1 MTEWPKWVEER
12 RTHLKVHQVQAGAP
26 GTWCKA
32 HTFKSAPGARKKC
45 TRCKCRKK
53 KFRGP
58 LGKKCIRCRGPS
70 GKRRQC
76 NQGVTTAAVPGGH
89 WITVCD
95 TNTHSYHATRH
106 TEYRHFL
113 NFLSAWRHYS
123 TMNVAITG
131 CEWGLM
137 KIFSLSGAFSS

>member
-45 TRCKCRKK
+45 TRCKCSKK

-58 LGKKCIRCRGPS
+58 LGKKCTRCRGPS

-76 NQGVTTAAVPGGH
+76 NQRVTTAAVPGGH

-95 TNTHSYHATRH
+95 TNTRSWHATRH
-106 TEYRHFL
+106 TATFL
-113 NFLSAWRHYS
+113 MFYKSSGQTKIYVTTHVGARPYS
-123 TMNVAITG
+123 FG
-131 CEWGLM
+131 RD
-137 KIFSLSGAFSS
+137 FSLGKVPRKN